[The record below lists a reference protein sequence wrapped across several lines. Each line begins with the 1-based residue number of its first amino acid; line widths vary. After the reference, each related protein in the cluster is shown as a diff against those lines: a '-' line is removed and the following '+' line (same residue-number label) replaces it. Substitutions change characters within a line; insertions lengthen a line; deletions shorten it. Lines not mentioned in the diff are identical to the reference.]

1 MFEQFCPRWAGANM
15 ESGHPEV
22 AASSRTG
29 GGGISGPI
37 VPMWVGGDVVIR
49 RIGSEH
55 EGSLKGV

>member
-1 MFEQFCPRWAGANM
+1 M

-29 GGGISGPI
+29 GGRDFRSDSPH
-37 VPMWVGGDVVIR
+37 VGWGDIVIR
-49 RIGSEH
+49 SIGSEY